1 MMRVSHTTYIA
12 IGNSHTPPA
21 VTPPDYQP
29 PGFQHSDVCE
39 YSFKQEPLNIKV
51 GDVATVSNM
60 LIMI

>member
-1 MMRVSHTTYIA
+1 MMIVSPTPFIA
-12 IGNSHTPPA
+12 TVIATPFSA

-51 GDVATVSNM
+51 GDVATVRYSHVN
-60 LIMI
+60 